1 MSLQDQLDADL
12 KTAMRAKDDLSRGVL
27 RMILADLKNRKIE
40 EQRELTD
47 DDVVAVLKRGVK
59 TRKDSI
65 AQYESGGRPEL
76 AAQEEAEIA
85 VLAKY
90 LPQELSEDETRAI
103 VAAKIAEL
111 GIESKRDMG
120 QLMKAVLAEHG
131 DVVDGKTVSRFAGEL
146 LG

>member
-90 LPQELSEDETRAI
+90 LPQELSEDETRARRSAYASEMRL
-103 VAAKIAEL
+103 AACQ
-111 GIESKRDMG
+111 RDR
-120 QLMKAVLAEHG
+120 QVP
-131 DVVDGKTVSRFAGEL
+131 
-146 LG
+146 